1 MSGGIANLTIE
12 EQLQQICSKVLD
24 EIRIFYELL
33 INQELNVN
41 PLQVYSK
48 ISSVKDDVEV
58 TKYKLGEYIIRVR
71 EAIQDGDLYL
81 EILNNLEKSAQN
93 IDAAGYRYSVILSRG
108 NKMDDVTYRLLVVM
122 AEKLMAT
129 ITQLSE
135 SIRLL
140 SVNPNKSLESS
151 KAVVRMEEDVDEL
164 YRSFELKLYEKSGND
179 LVYIMLAKDVADR
192 LEDSE
197 DLLKVSSDTVTYL
210 ALERS

>member
-1 MSGGIANLTIE
+1 MGSGLANLTIE
-12 EQLQQICSKVLD
+12 EQLQQICTKVLD
-24 EIRIFYELL
+24 EMRILYELMTNENL
-33 INQELNVN
+33 SVN

-48 ISSVKDDVEV
+48 ISSVKDDVEIS
-58 TKYKLGEYIIRVR
+58 KYKLGEYIIRVR

-108 NKMDDVTYRLLVVM
+108 NKMDGVTYRLLVVM
-122 AEKLMAT
+122 VEKLMAS

-140 SVNPNKSLESS
+140 SVNPSKSLESS
-151 KAVVRMEEDVDEL
+151 KAIVKMEEEVDEL

-197 DLLKVSSDTVTYL
+197 DLLKVSSDTLTYL
-210 ALERS
+210 AFERS

>member
-1 MSGGIANLTIE
+1 MGSGLANLTIE
-12 EQLQQICSKVLD
+12 EQLQQICTKVLD
-24 EIRIFYELL
+24 EMRILYELMTNENL
-33 INQELNVN
+33 SVN

-48 ISSVKDDVEV
+48 ISSVKDDVEIS
-58 TKYKLGEYIIRVR
+58 KYKLGEYIIRVR

-108 NKMDDVTYRLLVVM
+108 NKMDGVTYRLLVVM
-122 AEKLMAT
+122 VEKLMASM
-129 ITQLSE
+129 TQLSE

-140 SVNPNKSLESS
+140 SVNPSKSLESS
-151 KAVVRMEEDVDEL
+151 KAIVKMEEEVDEL

-197 DLLKVSSDTVTYL
+197 DLLKVSSDTLTYL
-210 ALERS
+210 AFERS

>member
-33 INQELNVN
+33 TNQELNVN

-71 EAIQDGDLYL
+71 EAIQDVDLYL
-81 EILNNLEKSAQN
+81 EILNNLERSAQN

>member
-1 MSGGIANLTIE
+1 MSSGLANLTIE
-12 EQLQQICSKVLD
+12 EQMQQICSKILD
-24 EIRIFYELL
+24 EMRILYELL
-33 INQELNVN
+33 TNENLSVN
-41 PLQVYSK
+41 PLQIYSK
-48 ISSVKDDVEV
+48 ISSVKDDVEIS
-58 TKYKLGEYIIRVR
+58 KYKLGEYIIRVR
-71 EAIQDGDLYL
+71 EAIQDGDLYI

-108 NKMDDVTYRLLVVM
+108 NKMDGVTYRLLTVM
-122 AEKLMAT
+122 MEKLMAS

-140 SVNPNKSLESS
+140 SVNPSKSLESS
-151 KAVVRMEEDVDEL
+151 KMIVKMEEEVDEL

-197 DLLKVSSDTVTYL
+197 DLLKVSSDTLTYL
-210 ALERS
+210 AFERS

>member
-33 INQELNVN
+33 TNQELNVN

-81 EILNNLEKSAQN
+81 EILNNLERSAQN